1 MFHKFI
7 IPLVAL
13 AGLAFAIYTVLW
25 SDRPPPAPP
34 PVSEASQSPFSKSVA
49 GSGLIE
55 ASTQNISIGTQVDGI
70 VTKIFVRVGDEV
82 KAGAPLFAIDD
93 RTTRAEIDTRQ
104 ASVKIAEV
112 QFAEAEYD
120 LSVIEQLTAK
130 DITTDNDLT
139 KKHFAVRK
147 AAAQLALAHAELKY
161 FETELE
167 RLTVRAPLDGQ
178 VLQLNVQL
186 GSFAPVAVTTAR
198 QSALILF
205 GSVTPLNVRVAVDE
219 NDAWRVRAGVPAVG
233 FLRGNKEI
241 RTPMTFVRFEPYVV
255 PKASLT
261 GDSTERVDT
270 RVFEVIYSFVRG
282 DLPIYVG
289 QQMDVFIDIPE
300 VPPNGSRRIK

>member
-1 MFHKFI
+1 MFHKYI

-25 SDRPPPAPP
+25 SDRPPTASP
-34 PVSEASQSPFSKSVA
+34 PVSEAAQSPFSKSVA

-82 KAGAPLFAIDD
+82 KSGAPLFAIDD
-93 RTTRAEIDTRQ
+93 RTIRAEIDARQ

-112 QFAEAEYD
+112 QLAEAEYD
-120 LSVIEQLTAK
+120 LTVIEQLTAK

-139 KKHFAVRK
+139 KKHFGVRK
-147 AAAQLALAHAELKY
+147 AAAQLALAHAELNY

-186 GSFAPVAVTTAR
+186 GAFAPVAVTTAS

-241 RTPMTFVRFEPYVV
+241 RTPLTFVRFEPYVV

-270 RVFEVIYSFVRG
+270 RVLEVIYSFVRG

-300 VPPNGSRRIK
+300 VPPNGSRRIQ